1 MADRNAAAV
10 RTYIVEVETAALVCI
25 SSCES
30 LSLVHL
36 LHSLLIFTCFLP
48 FLPSL
53 GPASNA
59 ISRTNKA
66 SSHQVRAAEDI
77 LSLTRE
83 LKESWLFGK
92 LQTVGT
98 SEAEKRAEEAA
109 AQVAV
114 GLARLEAMER
124 GAAGTGTG
132 PSNKQAMDIDSYGN
146 DDDGYGNG
154 HDP

>member
-10 RTYIVEVETAALVCI
+10 RTYVVEVETAALVCI
-25 SSCES
+25 SSCEY
-30 LSLVHL
+30 LSLFHVSSSTL
-36 LHSLLIFTCFLP
+36 ALPMAP
-48 FLPSL
+48 FLTLPHKLTS
-53 GPASNA
+53 S
-59 ISRTNKA
+59 

-109 AQVAV
+109 AQVAA
-114 GLARLEAMER
+114 GLARLQAMER
-124 GAAGTGTG
+124 GAAGTGIG
-132 PSNKQAMDIDSYGN
+132 PSNEQAMDIDSYGN
-146 DDDGYGNG
+146 DDEGYGNG

>member
-1 MADRNAAAV
+1 MEQNQRTESFLLDRANNDISQLLKRFENIIAFSPEKHMADRNAAAV
-10 RTYIVEVETAALVCI
+10 RTYVVEVETAAL
-25 SSCES
+25 
-30 LSLVHL
+30 
-36 LHSLLIFTCFLP
+36 
-48 FLPSL
+48 
-53 GPASNA
+53 
-59 ISRTNKA
+59 
-66 SSHQVRAAEDI
+66 VRAAEDI

-109 AQVAV
+109 AQVAA

-132 PSNKQAMDIDSYGN
+132 PGIGSSNEQAMDIDSYDN